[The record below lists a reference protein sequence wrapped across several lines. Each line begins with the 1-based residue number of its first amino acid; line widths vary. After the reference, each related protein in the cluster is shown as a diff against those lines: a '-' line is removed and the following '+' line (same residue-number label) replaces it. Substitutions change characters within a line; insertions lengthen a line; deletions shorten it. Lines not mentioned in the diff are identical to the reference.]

1 MTVMEITVYLSAKS
15 DIENL
20 YITPPPQI
28 KTTKQ
33 HPLPKRKTNKQTNK
47 INIFFSSDMTKIVLL
62 NERERE
68 RERERDSKYQNNAL
82 EWHIK

>member
-1 MTVMEITVYLSAKS
+1 MKVMEITGYLPAKS

-20 YITPPPQI
+20 YITPPPPPQKKI

-47 INIFFSSDMTKIVLL
+47 INIFFSSDMTKNRVIKW
-62 NERERE
+62 ERERE
-68 RERERDSKYQNNAL
+68 RKRKRERLKISK
-82 EWHIK
+82 

>member
-1 MTVMEITVYLSAKS
+1 MEITVYLSAKS

-20 YITPPPQI
+20 YITSPLQKKKI

-47 INIFFSSDMTKIVLL
+47 INIFFSSDMTKNRV
-62 NERERE
+62 
-68 RERERDSKYQNNAL
+68 
-82 EWHIK
+82 IK